1 VSNLHLDLPN
11 WPFLGVIFHRI
22 YKQGAGLNI
31 MEKFKV
37 PAIVAITAIVVA
49 AGTLLATGLLNSQDT
64 SGSTMAEQSGFLGH
78 VTLVATHPDGTIFA
92 YRQGDNTILDN
103 GANCI
108 GNLVF
113 GAQNSTGS
121 GQILK
126 ANCAGVFK
134 YIAVGTNATATS
146 VAARGSGAFL
156 QELASTNRGD
166 ASSTPINYG
175 VTNSTGTGSSV
186 AAHVVVA
193 QNISIGSSGTI
204 ATVGLADSATVNGGT
219 LFARQQLGS
228 TIAVNSGDT
237 IKVTWSIDIV
247 H

>member
-1 VSNLHLDLPN
+1 MIGS
-11 WPFLGVIFHRI
+11 
-22 YKQGAGLNI
+22 
-31 MEKFKV
+31 MENYKV
-37 PAIVAITAIVVA
+37 PTIVAITAILIA
-49 AGTLLATGLLNSQDT
+49 AGTLLSTGVLNSQDN

-78 VTLVATHPDGTIFA
+78 VTLVATDPNGNVFA
-92 YRQGDNTILDN
+92 YRQGDNAILDN
-103 GANCI
+103 GATCI

-113 GAQNSTGS
+113 GAKNGTTG
-121 GQILK
+121 L
-126 ANCAGVFK
+126 ANNCAGVFK
-134 YIAVGTNATATS
+134 YVAVGTNATTTS

-166 ASSTPINYG
+166 ASTSPINYG
-175 VTNSTGTGSSV
+175 VTNSTGTGSAG
-186 AAHVVVA
+186 AAHAVIA
-193 QNISIGSSGTI
+193 QNISIGSSGTV
-204 ATVGLADSATVNGGT
+204 ATVGLADSSTVGGGT

>member
-1 VSNLHLDLPN
+1 
-11 WPFLGVIFHRI
+11 
-22 YKQGAGLNI
+22 
-31 MEKFKV
+31 MEKYKV
-37 PAIVAITAIVVA
+37 PAIVAITAILVA
-49 AGTLLATGLLNSQDT
+49 SGTLLSTGVLSSQDT

-78 VTLVATHPDGTIFA
+78 VTLVATDPNGQVFA
-92 YRQGDNTILDN
+92 YRQGDNAILDN

-113 GAQNSTGS
+113 GAQNATGS

-134 YIAVGTNATATS
+134 YVAVGTNSTATS

-156 QELASTNRGD
+156 QELASTSRGD
-166 ASSTPINYG
+166 ASTSPINYG
-175 VTNSTGTGSSV
+175 VTNSTGTGSAG
-186 AAHVVVA
+186 AAHAVIA
-193 QNISIGSSGTI
+193 QNISIGSSGTV
-204 ATVGLADSATVNGGT
+204 ATVGLADSATVGGGN

>member
-1 VSNLHLDLPN
+1 
-11 WPFLGVIFHRI
+11 
-22 YKQGAGLNI
+22 
-31 MEKFKV
+31 MEKLKV

-49 AGTLLATGLLNSQDT
+49 AGTFLTTGLLNSQDT
-64 SGSTMAEQSGFLGH
+64 SGSIMAEQSGFLGH

-92 YRQGDNTILDN
+92 YRQGDNAILDN

-113 GAQNSTGS
+113 GAQNSTGT

-126 ANCAGVFK
+126 ANCAGKFQYV
-134 YIAVGTNATATS
+134 AVGTNSTSTS
-146 VAARGSGAFL
+146 VAAGGYAGFL
-156 QELASTNRGD
+156 QELASTSRGNA
-166 ASSTPINYG
+166 ASSPINYG
-175 VTNSTGTGSSV
+175 VTNSTGTGSSA
-186 AAHVVVA
+186 AAHAVIA
-193 QNISIGSSGTI
+193 QNISIGSSGTV
-204 ATVGLADSATVNGGT
+204 ATVGLADSPTAYAGT

>member
-1 VSNLHLDLPN
+1 
-11 WPFLGVIFHRI
+11 
-22 YKQGAGLNI
+22 
-31 MEKFKV
+31 MEKLKV

-49 AGTLLATGLLNSQDT
+49 AGTFLATGLLNSQDT

-78 VTLVATHPDGTIFA
+78 VTLVATHPDGTVFA
-92 YRQGDNTILDN
+92 YRQGDNSILNN
-103 GANCI
+103 GATCI

-113 GAQNSTGS
+113 GAKNVTTG
-121 GQILK
+121 LA

-134 YIAVGTNATATS
+134 YVAVGTNTTATS
-146 VAARGSGAFL
+146 VSARGSGIFL
-156 QELASTNRGD
+156 QELASTSRGD
-166 ASSTPINYG
+166 ASATPINYG
-175 VTNSTGTGSSV
+175 VTNSTNTGSAG
-186 AAHVVVA
+186 AAHAVVA
-193 QNISIGSSGTI
+193 QNISIGSSGTV
-204 ATVGLADSATVNGGT
+204 ATVGLSDSATVNGGT